1 MSGQLDPMP
10 RPTKGPFSLDLN
22 DLFTEA
28 IAAVQARREIREELE
43 TLQDPPDLHAVIVA
57 NREMLFSSVREQ
69 FDRTEMV
76 GNRLHELLV
85 EAAGPADAEMLT
97 RLVEDVITLRS
108 VVDDFGSL
116 PPSAETVH
124 DLRQIR
130 LRMERRENGL
140 VSRPRD
146 LPDDPAAAL
155 EAELNECAGL
165 LAELVQ
171 VQVSL
176 LAAARP
182 RAREALEFRAL
193 ETDWEVQRK
202 DTVQALEAAVFSC
215 ALTALNTAATE
226 ETAPRMRVKSF
237 DGLRQSVTTERIVLT
252 DAYERLEH
260 MIRERSDGSFGI
272 AGPRGVGKS
281 TLVRFFGTTRG
292 VRGLP
297 DDEEYERSTGNRSR
311 LGVVVSAPVAY
322 QPRDFV
328 LHLYAELCKR
338 VIGGDAIARPESEPE
353 AEPRFAGMPLRWAHA
368 WLMVLGGGALA
379 VTAGLLVLVG
389 LHRPLW
395 VARPFADAGTLL
407 LVVAMFSTT
416 MQFARNV
423 KVNFARGTLRA
434 RRKDRVWPAVV
445 VTALV
450 VDGLIMVTAGNGWE
464 SPTWQLLGAV
474 AGALIGIPAFV
485 LARGARDLLSRT
497 DFPDELPFSEELQ
510 LRELAVE
517 RLRGIRYQQSFA
529 HERSVAVKAGGA
541 IGFEVGGKR
550 GETSQ
555 EIAKTYP
562 ELVGDLR
569 AFLAAVAQQH
579 IVVIGVDELD
589 KLRSYQDVENFLNDI
604 KSVFG
609 VTGCFFLVTVSEDAA
624 AGFERRGAPFRDV
637 FDSAFDDVL
646 SVRLLDMGCSRRI
659 VYGLLLGW
667 TKPFVGLCYVL
678 SGGLARDLR
687 RGARELVSHRGDGDE
702 IELGAA
708 ALAMCRREAEA
719 RTDAIRHEL
728 MRDPFDALNIDLLA
742 EVANLTPA
750 EATVPSLLKWHDELS
765 SWAPA
770 VAVGEPIP
778 AAVRLGSELAAFL
791 LFAATV
797 LEFFDPAGVA
807 ERIREAEKP
816 GGGGKCLST
825 LATARRSLALSPG
838 ISMAHTRL
846 FRTAWT
852 MDS

>member
-1 MSGQLDPMP
+1 MP

-22 DLFTEA
+22 DLFAEA
-28 IAAVQARREIREELE
+28 IAAVRARREITEELE

-57 NREMLFSSVREQ
+57 NREMLFSSVRDQ
-69 FDRTEMV
+69 FDRTETA

-85 EAAGPADAEMLT
+85 EAAGPAGVEVLNG
-97 RLVEDVITLRS
+97 LVEGVTRLRS
-108 VVDDFGSL
+108 VVDEFSL
-116 PPSAETVH
+116 AEPSAERTH
-124 DLRQIR
+124 ELRQIR
-130 LRMERRENGL
+130 LRLERRTN
-140 VSRPRD
+140 VVAPRRAD
-146 LPDDPAAAL
+146 LPDDLAAEL
-155 EAELNECAGL
+155 EAELEDCETL
-165 LAELVQ
+165 LAELERREVD
-171 VQVSL
+171 L
-176 LAAARP
+176 LTAARP

-193 ETDWEVQRK
+193 ETNWEVHRN
-202 DTVQALEAAVFSC
+202 DTVQVLESAVFSC
-215 ALTALNTAATE
+215 ALTALNTAVTE

-252 DAYERLEH
+252 DAYERLER

-281 TLVRFFGTTRG
+281 TLVRFFATTRG

-297 DDEEYERSTGNRSR
+297 DDEEHERSAGKRPR

-338 VIGGDAIARPESEPE
+338 VIGGDGDTTARPEIEP
-353 AEPRFAGMPLRWAHA
+353 EPRFAGVSLRWTHA

-379 VTAGLLVLVG
+379 VTAGLLALLG
-389 LHRPLW
+389 LRRPLW
-395 VARPFADAGTLL
+395 VVHPFADAGTVLL
-407 LVVAMFSTT
+407 GTAMIATAALFV
-416 MQFARNV
+416 RNV
-423 KVNFARGTLRA
+423 KIVPARSAVRLQA
-434 RRKDRVWPAVV
+434 RRKDKAWPAVV
-445 VTALV
+445 VPALV
-450 VDGLIMVTAGNGWE
+450 VDGLVMITAGNGWQ
-464 SPTWQLLGAV
+464 SHTWQLLGAL
-474 AGALIGIPAFV
+474 AGALISIPAFV
-485 LARGARDLLSRT
+485 LARRVRSLLSRVA
-497 DFPDELPFSEELQ
+497 FPDELPLSAEWQ

-529 HERSVAVKAGGA
+529 HERSLAVKAGGA
-541 IGFEVGGKR
+541 IGFDVGGKR
-550 GETSQ
+550 GQTRQ

-579 IVVIGVDELD
+579 TVVIGVDELD
-589 KLRSYQDVENFLNDI
+589 KLRSHQDVENFLNDI

-609 VTGCFFLVTVSEDAA
+609 VTGCFFLASVSEDAA

-687 RGARELVSHRGDGDE
+687 RSARELVSHRGNGDE

-728 MRDPFDALNIDLLA
+728 MRDPFDALNIDLLTK
-742 EVANLTPA
+742 VAALTPA

-770 VAVGEPIP
+770 VAPGEPIP
-778 AAVRLGSELAAFL
+778 SAARLGSELAAFL

-797 LEFFDPAGVA
+797 LEFFDPAEVA

-816 GGGGKCLST
+816 GGVAKCLST

-838 ISMAHTRL
+838 ISIAHTRL